1 MKTALIQLFPPD
13 ACISWYNALFASVLI
28 ESGDYFD
35 LVLVLPCQHPAYPV
49 VAVAAIACDV

>member
-1 MKTALIQLFPPD
+1 MQLFPPD
-13 ACISWYNALFASVLI
+13 ACISWYNALFASVVI